1 MEKFFENLEKS
12 EKIIQT
18 AGHLLY
24 VTYPLVKDKKLLLK
38 ILTEIKNGLASC
50 INAVLQY
57 EYLYGRV
64 RLSQDAKINFKTF
77 MEKCCPRYNISETE
91 VKKVTEYLIKNSEDE
106 LPTNIDMEKEHSKN
120 VVFESVTDDAPE
132 DDLYEEARETVIRAG
147 KASTSYLQ
155 RKLRVGYARA
165 ARLMDILEER
175 EVIGGGD
182 GAKPRDVL
190 IKPEGGLS
198 ADDTGFVTDEQSEQE
213 NEPV

>member
-91 VKKVTEYLIKNSEDE
+91 VKKMLKLFNLIEKHKSSPFEFVRGDKVVILTENMNHETITIEKVKEFLNS
-106 LPTNIDMEKEHSKN
+106 SKN
-120 VVFESVTDDAPE
+120 LLEKSKA
-132 DDLYEEARETVIRAG
+132 VI
-147 KASTSYLQ
+147 
-155 RKLRVGYARA
+155 LR
-165 ARLMDILEER
+165 
-175 EVIGGGD
+175 
-182 GAKPRDVL
+182 
-190 IKPEGGLS
+190 
-198 ADDTGFVTDEQSEQE
+198 
-213 NEPV
+213 